1 MLPKVIFIG
10 YLPFLWQA
18 SLLFV
23 RWNIHR
29 CDSHPSDAESHDSS
43 LCQFL
48 SYLLWFPGAMG
59 NHALWMAFITYLL
72 LRGVM
77 QGVMGRN
84 ILGYKTSKKI
94 NIFIFAKT
102 KRQTNMA
109 RFKRILLKLSGES
122 LMGEKQY
129 GIDEKRLGEYAQQI
143 KEIHDL
149 GVQIGIVIG
158 GGNIFRGLSG
168 ASKGFDRVKGDQM
181 GMLATVINSL
191 GLSSALGA
199 AGVKARVLTAI
210 RMEPIGEFYNKWK
223 AIEAMENGEVVIMS
237 AGTGNP
243 FFTTD
248 TGSSLRGIEIEAD
261 VMLKGTRV
269 DGIYTA
275 DPEKDPTATKFDDI
289 TYDEV
294 LKRGLKVMDLTAT
307 CMCKENN
314 LPIIVFDMD
323 TVGNLKKVMTGEN
336 IGTLVHN

>member
-1 MLPKVIFIG
+1 MEPKYRRV
-10 YLPFLWQA
+10 
-18 SLLFV
+18 
-23 RWNIHR
+23 
-29 CDSHPSDAESHDSS
+29 
-43 LCQFL
+43 
-48 SYLLWFPGAMG
+48 
-59 NHALWMAFITYLL
+59 
-72 LRGVM
+72 
-77 QGVMGRN
+77 
-84 ILGYKTSKKI
+84 
-94 NIFIFAKT
+94 
-102 KRQTNMA
+102 
-109 RFKRILLKLSGES
+109 LLKLSGES
-122 LMGEKQY
+122 LMGKQGY
-129 GIDEKRLGEYAQQI
+129 GIDSDRLNEYARQI
-143 KEIHDL
+143 MEICSM
-149 GVQIGIVIG
+149 GVQVAIVIG
-158 GGNIFRGLSG
+158 GGNIFRGVSG
-168 ASKGFDRVKGDQM
+168 AAKGFNRVKGDQM

-199 AGVKARVLTAI
+199 AGVKARVLTAV
-210 RMEPIGEFYNKWK
+210 RMEPIGEFYSKWK

-248 TGSSLRGIEIEAD
+248 TGSSLRGIEIEAE

-294 LKRGLKVMDLTAT
+294 LRRGLKVMDLTAT